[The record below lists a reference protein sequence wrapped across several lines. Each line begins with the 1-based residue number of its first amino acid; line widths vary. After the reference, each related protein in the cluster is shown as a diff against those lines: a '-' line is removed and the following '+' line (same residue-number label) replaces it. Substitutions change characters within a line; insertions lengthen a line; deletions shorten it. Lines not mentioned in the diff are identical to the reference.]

1 MKSEIFDGGGSFEN
15 LFWTGQDVSREA
27 PKGTTDQ
34 RMEITEGAD
43 KKKEEEEKK
52 RKDGF
57 VLSQEGEAAEL

>member
-15 LFWTGQDVSREA
+15 LFWTGQDSSREA

-34 RMEITEGAD
+34 RMEITEAID
-43 KKKEEEEKK
+43 KKKKEEEEKK

-57 VLSQEGEAAEL
+57 VLTQEGDML